1 MSGQAAPIRDLEALH
16 RAVVEA
22 SPDIL
27 FVYDVVNRSTVW
39 QNRSVTAL
47 LGYPVQDGE
56 DQLGDLAKRVV
67 HAEDRGLFEAALSG
81 AHDAPGEHNIHVDYR
96 MLSADGTVRWFSRRT
111 APLTRSEDGRV
122 TQVVGVLRETTDQ
135 QAVSM
140 ALAESDALFHQL
152 ADSVDVAFLLR
163 SLDPPAFLY
172 VSPRFEE
179 LFGYDPM
186 KAGLTPQESLSQI
199 HPDDID
205 RFQEQYWKPCM
216 AGLPAAMEYRIVSR
230 TGEVRWL
237 SARTSPVTQL
247 ADGLRR
253 AASTVEDVTAARQIE
268 ADLKAAREAETQA
281 LAAARDA
288 AIAAIQTQ
296 NDFAASASHELRTPT
311 ASVLGFIE
319 EVLENDE
326 LGEDDRH
333 CLEVA
338 YRNAQRLV
346 QLIDDLL
353 VMGEA
358 DSDHSQTRV
367 DSTPVLPLV
376 QLVMSSLSAVALHG
390 EVELSLPDDSDDGLA
405 GGLCAMTDPVRL
417 EQVLTNLV
425 GNAVKFTRPGGQ
437 VAVRVASVGDSI
449 TVAVLDTGIGIEPE
463 ALEHVFDRF
472 YRATALAD
480 GIKGTGL
487 GLSIARQMVEA
498 QDGTLTVSSVLGQ
511 GSTFTVT
518 LPAA

>member
-1 MSGQAAPIRDLEALH
+1 
-16 RAVVEA
+16 
-22 SPDIL
+22 
-27 FVYDVVNRSTVW
+27 
-39 QNRSVTAL
+39 
-47 LGYPVQDGE
+47 
-56 DQLGDLAKRVV
+56 
-67 HAEDRGLFEAALSG
+67 
-81 AHDAPGEHNIHVDYR
+81 
-96 MLSADGTVRWFSRRT
+96 
-111 APLTRSEDGRV
+111 
-122 TQVVGVLRETTDQ
+122 
-135 QAVSM
+135 
-140 ALAESDALFHQL
+140 
-152 ADSVDVAFLLR
+152 
-163 SLDPPAFLY
+163 
-172 VSPRFEE
+172 
-179 LFGYDPM
+179 
-186 KAGLTPQESLSQI
+186 
-199 HPDDID
+199 
-205 RFQEQYWKPCM
+205 M

-237 SARTSPVTQL
+237 RARTSPVTQL

-338 YRNAQRLV
+338 YRNTQQLV
-346 QLIDDLL
+346 HLIDDLL
-353 VMGEA
+353 VIGEA

-367 DSTPVLPLV
+367 GSTPVLPLV
-376 QLVMSSLSAVALHG
+376 QLVMSSLAAVALHG
-390 EVELSLPDDSDDGLA
+390 EVELSLPDTPDRGRDG
-405 GGLCAMTDPVRL
+405 GPCALSDPVRL
-417 EQVLTNLV
+417 EQVLINLV

-437 VAVRVASVGDSI
+437 VAVRVASVGD
-449 TVAVLDTGIGIEPE
+449 TVTVTVSDTGIGIEPE

-472 YRATALAD
+472 YRATAIAD

-498 QDGTLTVSSVLGQ
+498 QGGTLTVSSVLGQ